1 VGNSLLSRCVA
12 CATSAVCAAVSA
24 TGSCMMTGC
33 VQVLRD
39 AEVVIQLIASDTD
52 VEGTDIRSSRAIFM
66 TRLTLLEVSCD
77 VWMSNDLV
85 NFGEQ
90 GQTQVV
96 RSQLHGGGSV
106 THLAHLPV
114 GKYDGD
120 A

>member
-1 VGNSLLSRCVA
+1 MLQGVQLQLRDDGL
-12 CATSAVCAAVSA
+12 
-24 TGSCMMTGC
+24 

-52 VEGTDIRSSRAIFM
+52 VEGTVMHISRAILM
-66 TRLTLLEVSCD
+66 TLLTLLEVSCD

-96 RSQLHGGGSV
+96 RSHLRSGSV
-106 THLAHLPV
+106 TQLARLPV

-120 A
+120 P

>member
-1 VGNSLLSRCVA
+1 
-12 CATSAVCAAVSA
+12 
-24 TGSCMMTGC
+24 MTHF
-33 VQVLRD
+33 VQVLQD

-52 VEGTDIRSSRAIFM
+52 VEGTGMHISRAFLISRAILM
-66 TRLTLLEVSCD
+66 TLLTLLEVSCD
-77 VWMSNDLV
+77 VWMSNALV

-114 GKYDGD
+114 GKCDGD

>member
-1 VGNSLLSRCVA
+1 
-12 CATSAVCAAVSA
+12 
-24 TGSCMMTGC
+24 MTGC

-52 VEGTDIRSSRAIFM
+52 VEGTGNRTFARNLP
-66 TRLTLLEVSCD
+66 LTLLEVSCD
-77 VWMSNDLV
+77 LWMSNDLV